1 VSERVVLALF
11 LLTAAIGSPA
21 QSGTQR
27 SFQIPVEQVRAALKK
42 LPGGT
47 AGALPTVEGF
57 VAAGDHPL
65 TEYRRPYYQ
74 CTVRVLPLPSGGS
87 VVRVKAKVTA
97 WNNNPAHSGYEILV
111 SNGRIESDLLDRL
124 EESLGSAAGPP
135 ANTAAEN
142 GSRNA
147 ASNQLSTGKRA
158 RSASP
163 PPQISAPMPQL
174 PSAREINIKPTAAAS
189 SDPALDQEAKNLEEL
204 LRNQSHPTDLV
215 AVRQD
220 QTPVLQDPSA
230 DAKVLFYAKTEDEF
244 EILDLNPEWV
254 HVRISGLSRG
264 WLRRSGVEML
274 NGTES
279 FAETQSA
286 SPQPDPPADAQAP
299 SPFSV
304 TGEEEGSFPGDWA
317 PLKGKSVRII
327 SIQQVPGT
335 GVITSPQTKMKFAES
350 LFRKQAKTSTGLV
363 LIFDSEDGGMIA
375 ATGTALD
382 LWKSGSLSDAAFWRQ
397 CYRDPPEILG
407 SQN

>member
-1 VSERVVLALF
+1 
-11 LLTAAIGSPA
+11 
-21 QSGTQR
+21 
-27 SFQIPVEQVRAALKK
+27 
-42 LPGGT
+42 
-47 AGALPTVEGF
+47 
-57 VAAGDHPL
+57 
-65 TEYRRPYYQ
+65 
-74 CTVRVLPLPSGGS
+74 
-87 VVRVKAKVTA
+87 
-97 WNNNPAHSGYEILV
+97 
-111 SNGRIESDLLDRL
+111 
-124 EESLGSAAGPP
+124 
-135 ANTAAEN
+135 
-142 GSRNA
+142 
-147 ASNQLSTGKRA
+147 
-158 RSASP
+158 
-163 PPQISAPMPQL
+163 
-174 PSAREINIKPTAAAS
+174 
-189 SDPALDQEAKNLEEL
+189 
-204 LRNQSHPTDLV
+204 
-215 AVRQD
+215 
-220 QTPVLQDPSA
+220 
-230 DAKVLFYAKTEDEF
+230 LFYAKTEDEF